1 MDKRNKLDMVY
12 AINKDDRYVNYAS
25 RNAHL
30 FKDKPDIKTNM
41 RKYHKVSDHN
51 FHIKRFHHCFYCE
64 NGSEAVADDMLSL
77 SDSEIEERLA
87 KKG

>member
-1 MDKRNKLDMVY
+1 MDKRNDLTMVY
-12 AINKDDRYVNYAS
+12 AENEYNHGNYAV
-25 RNAHL
+25 RTAYL

-51 FHIKRFHHCFYCE
+51 FHISRFRHCFYCE
-64 NGSEAVADDMLSL
+64 NGSEPVVDCMLEL
-77 SDSEIEERLA
+77 SDSEIAERLA

>member
-1 MDKRNKLDMVY
+1 MDKRNDMDMTYALDRE
-12 AINKDDRYVNYAS
+12 NRYMNYAT

-41 RKYHKVSDHN
+41 RKYHKVSDHD
-51 FHIKRFHHCFYCE
+51 FHISRFRHCFYCE
-64 NGSEAVADDMLSL
+64 AGSEPVVDCMLEL

-87 KKG
+87 KKR